1 MQNFPLEFL
10 RTQRQ
15 LYMTSV
21 LVSHILLHF
30 ARGETNVSL
39 SNQPFH
45 IRVGY
50 NGNCTSS
57 DECARGFRCIEM
69 KCSCLDTDTYFDG
82 QEGCKKKKQYN
93 SSCEHDMQCF
103 EGLVCKGSACVCKIN
118 NTNFVHTEKTYGCTH
133 KKPLGFSCDVAE
145 DCVDDLVCLNESCT
159 CSLND
164 TSILCVQAKS
174 TTVTSDQITQ
184 NNVGVGTILVTKA
197 SKENAT
203 WHYLSNLYTIK
214 RASPTITISKPT
226 TELPES
232 SATTTKPSSVIAE
245 TTNLETTTNDATTNN
260 RETEDGPVQ
269 QSTRRTPTIIL
280 SPSTSPSF
288 TTISQEINV
297 TANSSQAEEKM
308 DYFRYVYIVSGALV
322 LCLIL
327 VVAVIMSLRMK
338 KQRAIKS
345 RRKSFES
352 VVSRHEYD
360 YISEMKE
367 AKSRQNS
374 KIPVAEFSSYL
385 KLASEYNMLENIFE
399 EIKSSSPI
407 YSSEIATKQRE
418 LFSDIQAYDRS
429 RVILMKTY
437 ENESDYINASFIPG
451 IESDRE
457 YIAAA
462 DPILSFGL
470 FNFWR
475 MVWEQDVQLIVTLC
489 DENGKPRNGLCS
501 KTSKWFGSLLVQ
513 EQSKSLFKTR
523 MSREIL
529 IANDNGETKTVT
541 EFQFFIRTSA
551 KVMSATAEFVDFLMA
566 VRSFREYLKKFN
578 APLLVHC
585 SNGSGLTGVFIALDL
600 LLRQV
605 LSKNSID
612 IRDVVLSLSN
622 NRPQMVRTLEQFRF
636 IHNCLDKYLANLRS
650 ESLNNDHSYERLTN
664 DREF

>member
-1 MQNFPLEFL
+1 
-10 RTQRQ
+10 
-15 LYMTSV
+15 
-21 LVSHILLHF
+21 
-30 ARGETNVSL
+30 
-39 SNQPFH
+39 
-45 IRVGY
+45 
-50 NGNCTSS
+50 
-57 DECARGFRCIEM
+57 
-69 KCSCLDTDTYFDG
+69 
-82 QEGCKKKKQYN
+82 
-93 SSCEHDMQCF
+93 MQCF

-245 TTNLETTTNDATTNN
+245 TANLETTTNDATTNN
-260 RETEDGPVQ
+260 RETEDGLVE

-280 SPSTSPSF
+280 SPSTSPRF

-297 TANSSQAEEKM
+297 TANSSQAEDKM

-322 LCLIL
+322 FCLVL

-374 KIPVAEFSSYL
+374 KTPVAEFSSYL
-385 KLASEYNMLENIFE
+385 KLASEYNILENIF
-399 EIKSSSPI
+399 
-407 YSSEIATKQRE
+407 
-418 LFSDIQAYDRS
+418 
-429 RVILMKTY
+429 
-437 ENESDYINASFIPG
+437 
-451 IESDRE
+451 
-457 YIAAA
+457 
-462 DPILSFGL
+462 
-470 FNFWR
+470 
-475 MVWEQDVQLIVTLC
+475 
-489 DENGKPRNGLCS
+489 
-501 KTSKWFGSLLVQ
+501 
-513 EQSKSLFKTR
+513 
-523 MSREIL
+523 
-529 IANDNGETKTVT
+529 
-541 EFQFFIRTSA
+541 
-551 KVMSATAEFVDFLMA
+551 
-566 VRSFREYLKKFN
+566 
-578 APLLVHC
+578 
-585 SNGSGLTGVFIALDL
+585 
-600 LLRQV
+600 
-605 LSKNSID
+605 
-612 IRDVVLSLSN
+612 VVG
-622 NRPQMVRTLEQFRF
+622 
-636 IHNCLDKYLANLRS
+636 
-650 ESLNNDHSYERLTN
+650 
-664 DREF
+664 